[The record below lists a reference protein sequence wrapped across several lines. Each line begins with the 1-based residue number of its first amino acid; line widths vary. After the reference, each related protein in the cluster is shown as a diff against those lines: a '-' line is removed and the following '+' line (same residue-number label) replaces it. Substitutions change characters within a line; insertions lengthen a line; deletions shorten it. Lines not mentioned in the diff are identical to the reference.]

1 MSQCR
6 IQKASSI
13 NLKNSYYFSVSEIC
27 RLNIIKMIALLES
40 TFSRAGNF
48 SFVLN
53 YHCLAFSEQR
63 TVAERPFD
71 SIPHIP
77 ARPLLH
83 PFEEESHFLFD
94 LRSQQTNK
102 TTKE

>member
-6 IQKASSI
+6 IQKAFSV
-13 NLKNSYYFSVSEIC
+13 NLKNSYKFLS
-27 RLNIIKMIALLES
+27 LKMNALLES
-40 TFSRAGNF
+40 TFSRAGNV

-53 YHCLAFSEQR
+53 YNCLAFSEQK
-63 TVAERPFD
+63 TVAEETFD
-71 SIPHIP
+71 CIPHIR

-83 PFEEESHFLFD
+83 PFEEESHCLFG

-102 TTKE
+102 TTKD

>member
-1 MSQCR
+1 M
-6 IQKASSI
+6 
-13 NLKNSYYFSVSEIC
+13 N
-27 RLNIIKMIALLES
+27 ALLES
-40 TFSRAGNF
+40 TFSRAGNV

-53 YHCLAFSEQR
+53 YNCLAFSEQK
-63 TVAERPFD
+63 TVAEETFD
-71 SIPHIP
+71 CIPHIR

-83 PFEEESHFLFD
+83 PFEEESHCLFG